1 MAPGDAA
8 PGGHVF
14 DDAWNGSN
22 NNAGDIAF
30 SGHVQGDPCIN
41 IGVPLRLRRQ
51 PVPAQRG
58 HRGHL
63 LDRHQG
69 DQAPGR
75 GTYSTVFGG
84 LVNGADQVAFEG
96 STGADNTPPYNVYQ
110 WSKDVTTLV
119 AVAGEPMPGGGDYA
133 SASGNDG
140 TFGQNDH
147 GDISF
152 TTALDTVTNGLNDTG
167 AYVWSH
173 GPLHLVAR
181 TGTVIPGVGTIA
193 RLGEFLNSNNGTNPP
208 AYSMGEVI
216 NDRGQVFF
224 TATLDRRDERAARGH
239 TRRLRRS
246 RGPAGVPPSTTTS
259 RRQIA
264 RSGGTWSTVTATPDP
279 TRSTDPGRCRCPN
292 NARRTIR
299 LQVSPY
305 AGVAPPFGMD
315 GDPIVSGDLSWAAHD
330 RPGLGRLTK
339 E

>member
-1 MAPGDAA
+1 M
-8 PGGHVF
+8 
-14 DDAWNGSN
+14 
-22 NNAGDIAF
+22 
-30 SGHVQGDPCIN
+30 
-41 IGVPLRLRRQ
+41 
-51 PVPAQRG
+51 
-58 HRGHL
+58 
-63 LDRHQG
+63 
-69 DQAPGR
+69 
-75 GTYSTVFGG
+75 
-84 LVNGADQVAFEG
+84 NGADQVAFEG

-224 TATLDRRDERAARGH
+224 TATLTDGTSVLLVA
-239 TRRLRRS
+239 T
-246 RGPAGVPPSTTTS
+246 PAGWTQS
-259 RRQIA
+259 RA
-264 RSGGTWSTVTATPDP
+264 RSGASEHHNIAATDRPLRRNLVHRHGHPRPDQID
-279 TRSTDPGRCRCPN
+279 RSGEV
-292 NARRTIR
+292 
-299 LQVSPY
+299 QVS
-305 AGVAPPFGMD
+305 
-315 GDPIVSGDLSWAAHD
+315 
-330 RPGLGRLTK
+330 
-339 E
+339 